1 MTLASAASETPDA
14 GAVAAALTRENAAPI
29 GWPDVLTAL
38 LRGEDLAPASASW
51 AMDEIMS
58 GEATPTQ
65 VAGFLVALRAKGET
79 SAEIRAIADVMLQHA
94 HRIQVDGPS
103 IDIVG
108 TGGDRAQTV
117 NISTMSALVAAAA
130 GVRVAKHGNRAAS
143 SKSGTADCLEALG
156 IDLGLRPDEVE
167 EVVAE
172 AGITFCFAQMFHP
185 AMRHVAIPRREL
197 GVPTV
202 FNVLGPLTNPAEP
215 TFAAIGVANPRMAP
229 LVAGV
234 LADRGQRAAVFRG
247 DDGLD
252 EITVS
257 TTSTVWWVD
266 GGRVTEF
273 RVSPPAHGLD
283 LSPLE
288 TLRGGDGAHNA
299 QVVLD
304 VFDGARGPIRDA
316 VLLNSG
322 IALAIAGGDEVTD
335 QAGFDAALS
344 AGITR
349 AAQAID
355 GGLARQTLDRWRDV
369 TVAVASR
376 RHG

>member
-1 MTLASAASETPDA
+1 MSQVTPS
-14 GAVAAALTRENAAPI
+14 
-29 GWPDVLTAL
+29 GWPDVLAAL
-38 LRGEDLAPASASW
+38 LRGEDLDPSSAAW

-58 GEATPTQ
+58 GEATPSQ
-65 VAGFLVALRAKGET
+65 VSGFLMALRAKGET
-79 SAEIRAIADVMLQHA
+79 SVEIRAIADVMLEHA
-94 HRIQVDGPS
+94 HRIHVEGPS
-103 IDIVG
+103 IDVVG

-156 IDLGLRPDEVE
+156 IDLGLRPEEVE
-167 EVVAE
+167 DVAAE

-215 TFAAIGVANPRMAP
+215 TFAAIGVADPRMAP

-234 LADRGQRAAVFRG
+234 LAERGQRAAVFRG

-252 EITVS
+252 EVTVS
-257 TTSTVWWVD
+257 TTTTVWWVD
-266 GGRVTEF
+266 GGDVATF
-273 RVSPPAHGLD
+273 TVSPQEHGVGLA
-283 LSPLE
+283 PLE

-304 VFDGARGPIRDA
+304 VFDGVTGPIRDA
-316 VLLNSG
+316 VLLNAG
-322 IALAIAGGDEVTD
+322 MALAVAGGAQVAD
-335 QAGFDAALS
+335 QASFDAALAEGMS
-344 AGITR
+344 R
-349 AAQAID
+349 AAHAID
-355 GGLARQTLDRWRDV
+355 GGLARRTLDRWRDT
-369 TVAVASR
+369 TVAVAAR
-376 RHG
+376 RQS